1 MILKKLKKK
10 LIEKTYDYKY
20 DLQQYETIRLFL
32 ESIYT
37 GKINIDEA
45 EMDQT
50 NLLENLAKFDNKS
63 RPISKEENE
72 KKKILMKVHML
83 FIKVKN

>member
-1 MILKKLKKK
+1 MI
-10 LIEKTYDYKY
+10 
-20 DLQQYETIRLFL
+20 RSFV

-50 NLLENLAKFDNKS
+50 NLLENMVYFDNKS
-63 RPISKEENE
+63 RPKNKTGKG
-72 KKKILMKVHML
+72 KKTFLIV
-83 FIKVKN
+83 